1 MVCGNCGKAVQ
12 QNDKFCTY
20 CSYKIEKNE
29 TRAPP
34 SIPTLSEDR
43 VESTTS
49 VEALQYNKKGDDLF
63 DAGNYEDSLVYFDKA
78 IELEPTNGEFWK
90 NKGVSL
96 TKQNKIDEAQEC
108 FDKAIELGS
117 KKEVERFL
125 TILQMTRDVEAMT
138 ETINQN
144 IETIQNVTEEIA
156 QARTSAQT
164 ASETLRN
171 VNEKLESE
179 NEKFEY
185 ENEAQL
191 KDDKEYNYYEILG
204 VPINASLEEIKKRF
218 RELSL
223 KFHPDKETSSL
234 SQQTMK
240 QIIEA
245 YNTLKDSKKRK
256 EYDDTL

>member
-1 MVCGNCGKAVQ
+1 MFCGNCGKAVQ

-96 TKQNKIDEAQEC
+96 TKQNKIDEALEC
-108 FDKAIELGS
+108 FDKAIELEPTNGRFWGNKGEVFYQA
-117 KKEVERFL
+117 KKYQDAIDCNNRGLEIERFE
-125 TILQMTRDVEAMT
+125 D
-138 ETINQN
+138 
-144 IETIQNVTEEIA
+144 
-156 QARTSAQT
+156 
-164 ASETLRN
+164 
-171 VNEKLESE
+171 
-179 NEKFEY
+179 
-185 ENEAQL
+185 
-191 KDDKEYNYYEILG
+191 
-204 VPINASLEEIKKRF
+204 
-218 RELSL
+218 
-223 KFHPDKETSSL
+223 
-234 SQQTMK
+234 
-240 QIIEA
+240 
-245 YNTLKDSKKRK
+245 
-256 EYDDTL
+256 